1 VHRVVEIQESEG
13 QRVFITQGDANREP
27 DATPVLPANVVG
39 KAVFSIPKIGWAA
52 IAVKE
57 FFMG

>member
-1 VHRVVEIQESEG
+1 VEVREG
-13 QRVFITQGDANREP
+13 EGEPTFVTQGDANSEP
-27 DATPVLPANVVG
+27 DSDAVLAANVVG
-39 KAVFSIPKIGWAA
+39 KAVFAIPKIGWAA